1 MHDELFWV
9 NQLEE
14 PNCPLIKRRRRAS
27 ECTIL
32 SLPLSLADRRQRR
45 LSAPAAKWEKAS
57 VPRLVQRPPVVE
69 GKCGPENTTKI
80 RVPEAGM
87 EVEMLAGHAR
97 ALKQEEVL

>member
-1 MHDELFWV
+1 MKE
-9 NQLEE
+9 QE
-14 PNCPLIKRRRRAS
+14 PRNIGTL
-27 ECTIL
+27 
-32 SLPLSLADRRQRR
+32 
-45 LSAPAAKWEKAS
+45 
-57 VPRLVQRPPVVE
+57 VVE